1 MTHPNPKR
9 NKVPKAA
16 LMRSGLVSLTTAK
29 PVNTAQPKSTVN
41 SARLMTNVFNKAYST
56 VRRPINNKTTTKN
69 SNFNQG
75 VNTVKDKNVNNA
87 RPKAIVNIAKLKAVL
102 NAVKGNQINAV
113 KALACWVWKPKTK
126 VIDHV
131 SKHNNASTIL
141 KRFDYINAQG
151 RSKSVIAWGTCLI
164 LLTLKKLIEDML
176 PLEVTP
182 KEGKSQAEN
191 IVPKEWCDNETKFKN
206 KKMNQFCKRK
216 GTKACDDASKARME
230 TSSPDAG
237 FKPSVDNEKKVTE
250 EPGKEGGDSNNN
262 QEKEDNNVNS
272 TNNVNTTSD
281 GNNTNNV
288 NAVSSIVNDVGI

>member
-1 MTHPNPKR
+1 CATVKKPVVETSEAKASADKPKSVKKNNGAPIIKDWVSDSGEKDMPQAMIQKKTVQPSFTKIKFVKSKEQVKTPRKITVKQGSNFEMINKAFYVCGSFDHMQMTHPNPKR

-87 RPKAIVNIAKLKAVL
+87 RPKAIVNTAKLKAVL

-113 KALACWVWKPKTK
+113 KALACWVYKPKTK

-151 RSKSVIAWGTCLI
+151 RSKSVIAW
-164 LLTLKKLIEDML
+164 
-176 PLEVTP
+176 
-182 KEGKSQAEN
+182 
-191 IVPKEWCDNETKFKN
+191 VPKRD
-206 KKMNQFCKRK
+206 
-216 GTKACDDASKARME
+216 
-230 TSSPDAG
+230 
-237 FKPSVDNEKKVTE
+237 
-250 EPGKEGGDSNNN
+250 
-262 QEKEDNNVNS
+262 
-272 TNNVNTTSD
+272 
-281 GNNTNNV
+281 
-288 NAVSSIVNDVGI
+288 